1 MQKNLNTKRFTP
13 AAKETGW
20 YVTIPGRFLPS
31 TYKYSLDSRSYSISL
46 VARDIKDAT
55 KGGSGRRDV
64 LHFRASRVQ
73 ELRERIEAAF
83 PNAVFSLDAPKE
95 ADPIESAYREERDN
109 QPADAKEIA
118 DAWEK
123 LRLQFGQRNENGVKE
138 LIPGAEITWDM
149 CDKIGIR
156 KGVFEALGRAQEKD
170 FVDGVIRQHKL
181 LSAEMS
187 EEERAKH
194 IGSSLNSFMLTSS
207 WKDWFKNYPQN
218 FFSYPNNQYKNRD
231 TILRYCADQG
241 FHIPIHGVL
250 DEAMRFLLSKN
261 MFYLKAQYKRSE
273 KYEMD
278 AVRAYSGIENA
289 PPTFS
294 AAQIEDAT
302 KQLRALLPVGMR
314 PSDELVARA
323 AKQLGI
329 SDELLFVIQHPDQQ
343 AKAQVGNKSSL
354 ELKRDLAAMRP
365 PVHAADR
372 RKGY

>member
-194 IGSSLNSFMLTSS
+194 TGSSLNSFMLTSS
-207 WKDWFKNYPQN
+207 WKDWFKSYPQN

-231 TILRYCADQG
+231 TILKYCADQG
-241 FHIPIHGVL
+241 FQIPIHGVL

-278 AVRAYSGIENA
+278 AVREYSGIENA

-294 AAQIEDAT
+294 AAQIHET
-302 KQLRALLPVGMR
+302 TQRLRKALPVGSV
-314 PSDELVARA
+314 PSQERIDGTARE
-323 AKQLGI
+323 LGI
-329 SDELLFVIQHPDQQ
+329 SDGLLAAIQNPEQQ
-343 AKAQVGNKSSL
+343 TKIEVSAKSAV
-354 ELKRDLAAMRP
+354 ELKNDLRAMRP
-365 PVHAADR
+365 RVNPAER